1 MWRAARKP
9 RRTGK
14 MDGPGR
20 GTIRTKPTLRSWSK
34 PSTRRPS
41 SRPSSTR
48 RPRIKRSQ
56 DADAQLFLMALL
68 YRIDPDD
75 IDPALT
81 ARVRAR
87 GVRASDVSHQL
98 GRADALQ
105 AQPHRAR
112 LADHCLSKAIK
123 RRRFSTRNEPDSR
136 RLTLAHKEPLVVGWF
151 RSLNSA
157 DAGFDPFARTPSS
170 LPLVAPKA

>member
-1 MWRAARKP
+1 
-9 RRTGK
+9 

-87 GVRASDVSHQL
+87 GVRASDVRINWAEL
-98 GRADALQ
+98 MGY
-105 AQPHRAR
+105 
-112 LADHCLSKAIK
+112 K
-123 RRRFSTRNEPDSR
+123 RSFTERGLRII
-136 RLTLAHKEPLVVGWF
+136 V
-151 RSLNSA
+151 
-157 DAGFDPFARTPSS
+157 
-170 LPLVAPKA
+170 